1 MCIKDAINIPIEDI
15 RYEEEIRR
23 LKDDEVW
30 RENCD
35 KALVSNVI
43 YPDIFE
49 LYLRKSSKG
58 KVRVKE
64 EEEEEKYVGDTNVE
78 LLWRIDDSFI
88 EIERTVKSELGRV
101 INSIFHPMSALYS
114 IEREKDKIFWSGIS
128 IANC

>member
-1 MCIKDAINIPIEDI
+1 MKC
-15 RYEEEIRR
+15 EEKI
-23 LKDDEVW
+23 VIIF
-30 RENCD
+30 
-35 KALVSNVI
+35 SNVI

-58 KVRVKE
+58 KVRVKEE

-114 IEREKDKIFWSGIS
+114 IEREKDKVFWSGIS